1 MKLRG
6 EHRNG
11 KGETGTGEVP
21 FREKVPFRERED
33 RGLFKE
39 LVNEVNAGRDRS
51 TPA

>member
-1 MKLRG
+1 M
-6 EHRNG
+6 E
-11 KGETGTGEVP
+11 
-21 FREKVPFRERED
+21 REKRGQEERFLSGKRFLFGKRED